1 MNEQVYEHFP
11 CRLAKERCITDQFA
25 PNAAALQLSPRVCMG
40 IPLDG
45 CEIGKRTAAVAQP
58 SVLSVPLRALS
69 VVASTFIG
77 N

>member
-1 MNEQVYEHFP
+1 MNEQVHEHFA
-11 CRLAKERCITDQFA
+11 CRLAEELCITDQFA

-58 SVLSVPLRALS
+58 SAPSVPLRALF
-69 VVASTFIG
+69 VAASTFIG
-77 N
+77 H